1 MQKVKFQLRYH
12 GHMSKHGKA
21 PWALLLHAL
30 TQHGFLIPR
39 TTASAQPCITAPQS
53 LRPPFPGRIH
63 PGSSSG
69 QAGRVTGSVMVFPC
83 GETLTTSL
91 IVSLLLSLRLMP
103 RKNGRCERP
112 ARSHVF
118 IHCSTAVRQ
127 APRLTPSFCLLP
139 FIWFFCAHHVDQGS
153 NEAWA
158 EKEVPRVSP
167 NSPGRKAPGGLWKG
181 LTPGAQPLTPGT
193 DYIFMLG

>member
-1 MQKVKFQLRYH
+1 MAKLPGPFSSMLSLSMASSY
-12 GHMSKHGKA
+12 
-21 PWALLLHAL
+21 PELLHQHSHVSQHLRVFAHHFL
-30 TQHGFLIPR
+30 AESTQDRVLVK
-39 TTASAQPCITAPQS
+39 
-53 LRPPFPGRIH
+53 L
-63 PGSSSG
+63 
-69 QAGRVTGSVMVFPC
+69 GRVTGSVMVFPC